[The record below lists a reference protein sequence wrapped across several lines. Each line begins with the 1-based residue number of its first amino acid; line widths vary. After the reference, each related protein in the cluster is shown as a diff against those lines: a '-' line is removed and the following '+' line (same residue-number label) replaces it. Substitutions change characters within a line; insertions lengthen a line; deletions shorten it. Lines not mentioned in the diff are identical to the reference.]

1 MPRSTSCARVR
12 LVSIAGALL
21 AAAACGGGRTN
32 DSTLTAPSAESARLA
47 VSPVSAMLR
56 IGDTLRYA
64 APRGACDLTTARW
77 STSNPN
83 VLSVDPILGLVT
95 ARDVGA
101 STVRLLQPGC
111 GLTIA
116 PGSVSVI
123 P

>member
-1 MPRSTSCARVR
+1 MPRSTSVSRVR
-12 LVSIAGALL
+12 MLPLAGALI
-21 AAAACGGGRTN
+21 AAVACGRGRTGDTN
-32 DSTLTAPSAESARLA
+32 FIAPDGESARMA

-56 IGDTLRYA
+56 IGDTLRYS
-64 APRGACDLTTARW
+64 APRGACDLSTARW

-83 VLSVDPILGLVT
+83 VLSVDPVLGLVT

-101 STVRLLQPGC
+101 ATVRLQQPGC

-116 PGSVSVI
+116 PGSASVI